1 MRNSIQ
7 NDKKTYLFFCQF
19 SRGDHNG
26 VGIVQRSL
34 RDIFSRFSQ
43 AQAQNVGDNPGTSSK
58 TTFRGS
64 FVEIFNE
71 RVYDLLSPETLDNN
85 LQVRENVRGGGVYI
99 EGLKEVELQNTAEAE
114 ALMSAALANRH
125 VASTNMN
132 RTSSRSHAMFVLS
145 VRKEHV
151 DEDGLR
157 KVRSSKFTLVD
168 LAGSERQKTT
178 GELHVFSKPS

>member
-1 MRNSIQ
+1 M
-7 NDKKTYLFFCQF
+7 
-19 SRGDHNG
+19 
-26 VGIVQRSL
+26 
-34 RDIFSRFSQ
+34 
-43 AQAQNVGDNPGTSSK
+43 
-58 TTFRGS
+58 
-64 FVEIFNE
+64 
-71 RVYDLLSPETLDNN
+71 LSPETLDNN

-145 VRKEHV
+145 VRTEHV

-157 KVRSSKFTLVD
+157 KVRSSKFTLVY

>member
-1 MRNSIQ
+1 M
-7 NDKKTYLFFCQF
+7 
-19 SRGDHNG
+19 
-26 VGIVQRSL
+26 
-34 RDIFSRFSQ
+34 
-43 AQAQNVGDNPGTSSK
+43 
-58 TTFRGS
+58 
-64 FVEIFNE
+64 
-71 RVYDLLSPETLDNN
+71 LSPETLDNN

-114 ALMSAALANRH
+114 ALMSAALANRN

-145 VRKEHV
+145 VRTEHV

-157 KVRSSKFTLVD
+157 KVRSSKFTLVY